1 MTQNSHPYHAPY
13 CPFIWG
19 NNALNIV
26 GKSAIISR
34 NNGFLYFKHNKL
46 INFLLTK
53 NMYYENKF

>member
-1 MTQNSHPYHAPY
+1 MIQDSYPYYAPY
-13 CPFIWG
+13 CSFVWC

-34 NNGFLYFKHNKL
+34 NNGFLYLKSQQ